1 MTTKPLKIGILTFH
15 DVFNPGA
22 FLQAYATQMLLIRM
36 GHEPEII
43 NYNPPAHRYH
53 PMQYALKQGWRLPF
67 NLKRWNDRFVQYL
80 AFSKA
85 RKSHLKLSVLHE
97 NRADIARTHYDAV
110 LVGADIVWNFKLQ
123 NLGKDPVF
131 FGEGL
136 SADKLIAFAPSCGAC
151 TVDDDIPE
159 YVSQGLGRF
168 DSLSARD
175 PNTAEI
181 VKKASGRSAEVICD
195 PTFHIIDQI
204 DDFPN
209 RDQRRDFILV
219 YLLPG
224 QFTSQRLIKQ
234 VQALSSQTK
243 LPVYSVLYRHE
254 WADKN
259 IIKCDPFQWLDLI
272 RNASY
277 VVTNTFHGT
286 IFSIL
291 TKANFVLEYNAAIR
305 SKTERM
311 VLGAGLA
318 SRVVTPDSDLSVML
332 EAEIDYDKAFSY
344 FRSEASKALS
354 YLSEA
359 LIARDADK
367 PE

>member
-53 PMQYALKQGWRLPF
+53 PLRQAWKMKWRLLLSF
-67 NLKRWNDRFVQYL
+67 KKWNDAFVRDL

-85 RKSHLKLSVLHE
+85 RKSHLKLSMLHKA
-97 NRADIARTHYDAV
+97 RADIARTHYDAV
-110 LVGADIVWNFKLQ
+110 LVGADIVWNFKLP
-123 NLGKDPVF
+123 NLGKDPVY

-136 SADKLIAFAPSCGAC
+136 SADKLIAFAPSSGVC
-151 TVDDDIPE
+151 TVDDAIPE
-159 YVSQGLGRF
+159 YVSKGLERF

-175 PNTAEI
+175 PNTAAI

-224 QFTSQRLIKQ
+224 QFTSQSLIKQ
-234 VQALSSQTK
+234 VQALSSQAN
-243 LPVYSVLYRHE
+243 LPVYAVLYRHE

-272 RNASY
+272 RNATY
-277 VVTNTFHGT
+277 VITNTFHGT

-291 TKANFVLEYNAAIR
+291 TKANFVLEYNEPIR

-311 VLGAGLA
+311 VSSAGLD
-318 SRVVTPDSDLSVML
+318 SRVFTPDSDLSAML
-332 EAEIDYDKAFSY
+332 KAEIDYNKAFSY
-344 FRSEASKALS
+344 FRSEASQALT

-359 LIARDADK
+359 LISRDADK
-367 PE
+367 LG

>member
-1 MTTKPLKIGILTFH
+1 MTASSLKVGILTFH

-22 FLQAYATQMLLIRM
+22 FLQAYATQELLTRM
-36 GHEPEII
+36 GHNAEII

-53 PMQYALKQGWRLPF
+53 PLRYALKQGWRLPLR
-67 NLKRWNDRFVQYL
+67 LKKWSDAFVRDL
-80 AFSKA
+80 AFSGA
-85 RKSHLKLSVLHE
+85 RKSHLKLSMLHE
-97 NRADIARTHYDAV
+97 VRGEIARIHYDAV
-110 LVGADIVWNFKLQ
+110 LVGADIVWNFKNP
-123 NLGKDPVF
+123 NLGNDPVY

-136 SADKLIAFAPSCGAC
+136 STDRLIAFAPSSGAC
-151 TVDDDIPE
+151 TLDDVIPE
-159 YVSQGLGRF
+159 YVSKGLHRF

-209 RDQRRDFILV
+209 RDLRRGFILI

-224 QFTSQRLIKQ
+224 QDTSQRLIKQ
-234 VQALSSQTK
+234 VQALSAKTN
-243 LPVYSVLYRHE
+243 LPVYAVLYRHK
-254 WADKN
+254 WADQN
-259 IIKCDPFQWLDLI
+259 IIKCDPFLWLDLI

-291 TKANFVLEYNAAIR
+291 TKANFVLEYNDLVR

-311 VLGAGLA
+311 VSSAGLD
-318 SRVVTPDSDLSVML
+318 SRVFTQDSDLSAIF
-332 EAEIDYDKAFSY
+332 EAEIDYDRAFIY

-354 YLSEA
+354 YLSNA
-359 LIARDADK
+359 LV
-367 PE
+367 